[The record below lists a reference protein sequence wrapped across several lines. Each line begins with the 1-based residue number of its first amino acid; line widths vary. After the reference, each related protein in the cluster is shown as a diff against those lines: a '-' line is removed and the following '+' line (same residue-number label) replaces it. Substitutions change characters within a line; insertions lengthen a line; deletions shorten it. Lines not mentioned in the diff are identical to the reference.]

1 MVLGLGLGFQ
11 TLKIATDLGLKTNES
26 YEA

>member
-1 MVLGLGLGFQ
+1 MVLGLGFQ
-11 TLKIATDLGLKTNES
+11 TLKIATGLGLKTNES

>member
-1 MVLGLGLGFQ
+1 MVLGLGFE
-11 TLKIATDLGLKTNES
+11 TLKIATSLGLKTNES